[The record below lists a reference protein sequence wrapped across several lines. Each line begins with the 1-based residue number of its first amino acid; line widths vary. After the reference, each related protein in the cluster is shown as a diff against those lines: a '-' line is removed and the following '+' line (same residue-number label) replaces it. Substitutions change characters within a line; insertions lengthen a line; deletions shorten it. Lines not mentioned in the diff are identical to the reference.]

1 MAIANQGYRV
11 DLNLKET
18 PTDILAL
25 DNLAGAGIADDL
37 RRLQNNL
44 RNTSKIGFNTVDG
57 AGFYNSSYD
66 RLLEI
71 SSLES
76 NGTEEFLS
84 GKLYSNT
91 TITLETNPT
100 YLINFGDLVVIE
112 NVTGGD
118 IEGSGTTG
126 TGHTI
131 FNGEYSVTAVGVGNT
146 FIRCVNAGVAGTITN
161 PNISSA
167 QLSVRGLDLFTYTD
181 DDVVT
186 VSADVVINTKNDAG
200 TSIASTTLTA
210 GTDYY
215 VCESDGLT
223 KFKLS
228 TTGSTATQGVSVINI
243 TGAGAASTS
252 VTPNNFQFIRRDP
265 VNQGNLINYIKPDI
279 MDTESFSWLGG
290 SSINDAMSETQLN
303 NELSELLIGDKYKG
317 NASTTTNENIKFEGD
332 IKLRDPQNYNSTAA
346 NTLNT
351 GGGSAAP
358 GMYIGETRAFSTDNN
373 PWEKDAIAVA
383 LKTESHEV
391 SVGELAFLD
400 HANGPITI
408 TGISDDVNTIS
419 PAIDVET
426 FTHKIPVKI
435 ADTNGNVETYYLLLS
450 SN

>member
-18 PTDILAL
+18 PTDVLAL

-44 RNTSKIGFNTVDG
+44 RNTSKVGFNTVDG

-66 RLLEI
+66 RPLEI

-84 GKLYSNT
+84 ERLYSNT
-91 TITLETNPT
+91 EITIETNPI
-100 YLINFGDLVVIE
+100 YLINFGDLVVIQ

-167 QLSVRGLDLFTYTD
+167 QLLVRGLDTFTFTD

-186 VSADVVINTKNDAG
+186 VSTDVDINVKNDAG

-215 VCESDGLT
+215 VCQSDGLS

-228 TTGSTATQGVSVINI
+228 TTGSTATQGSSVIEI
-243 TGAGAASTS
+243 TAAGAASTS

-265 VNQGNLINYIKPDI
+265 VVQGNLINYIEPDI
-279 MDTESFSWLGG
+279 MDDQFSWLGG
-290 SSINDAMSETQLN
+290 ETINDAMSNTQSN
-303 NELSELLIGDKYKG
+303 NENSQYFMGKKYKG
-317 NASTTTNENIKFEGD
+317 NKSTTTAENIKFEGD
-332 IKLRDPQNYNSTAA
+332 IKLRDPQNYNSTAS

-408 TGISDDVNTIS
+408 TGISNDVNTIS

-435 ADTNGNVETYYLLLS
+435 ADTNGNVETYYLLVS
-450 SN
+450 SS

>member
-18 PTDILAL
+18 PTDVLAL

-44 RNTSKIGFNTVDG
+44 RNTSKVGFNTVDG

-66 RLLEI
+66 RILEI

-76 NGTEEFLS
+76 VGSEELLS
-84 GKLYSNT
+84 GNLYSNT

-100 YLINFGDLVVIE
+100 YLINFGDLIVIE

-131 FNGEYSVTAVGVGNT
+131 FNGEYSVTSVGVGNT
-146 FIRCVNAGVAGTITN
+146 FVRCVNAGVAGTITN
-161 PNISSA
+161 PNLSSA
-167 QLSVRGLDLFTYTD
+167 QLLVRGLDTFTYTD
-181 DDVVT
+181 DDVIN
-186 VSADVVINTKNDAG
+186 VSENVVIDVKNNSG

-215 VCESDGLT
+215 VCQSDGLSR
-223 KFKLS
+223 FKLS
-228 TTGSTATQGVSVINI
+228 TTGSSATQGSSVIEI

-252 VTPNNFQFIRRDP
+252 VTPNNFQFFRKDP
-265 VNQGNLINYIKPDI
+265 VHQANLINYIIPNQ
-279 MDTESFSWLGG
+279 MDDENFNWLGG
-290 SSINDAMSETQLN
+290 ETINGAMSNTQSN
-303 NELSELLIGDKYKG
+303 NESAQYFIGKKYKG
-317 NASTTTNENIKFEGD
+317 NASTTTSDSIKFEGD
-332 IKLRDPQNYNSTAA
+332 IKLRDPQNYNSNAN
-346 NTLNT
+346 NTLNA

-373 PWEKDAIAVA
+373 PWEKDAISVA

-408 TGISDDVNTIS
+408 TGISNDVNTIS

-426 FTHKIPVKI
+426 FTHKIPIKI

-450 SN
+450 SS

>member
-18 PTDILAL
+18 PTDVLAL

-71 SSLES
+71 TSLES

-84 GKLYSNT
+84 GRLYSNT
-91 TITLETNPT
+91 VITIETNPT
-100 YLINFGDLVVIE
+100 YLINFGDLIVIQ

-131 FNGEYSVTAVGVGNT
+131 FNGEYSVTSVGVGNT
-146 FIRCVNAGVAGTITN
+146 FVRCVNLGVAGTITN

-167 QLSVRGLDLFTYTD
+167 QLLVRGLDTFTFTD

-186 VSADVVINTKNDAG
+186 VSTDVDINTKNNAG
-200 TSIASTTLTA
+200 VSIASTTLTA

-215 VCESDGLT
+215 VCQSDGVT
-223 KFKLS
+223 AFKLS
-228 TTGSTATQGVSVINI
+228 TTGSTATQGSSVIEI

-265 VNQGNLINYIKPDI
+265 VSQGNLINYIEPDI
-279 MDTESFSWLGG
+279 MDDDFSWLGG
-290 SSINDAMSETQLN
+290 TSINDAMSETQSN
-303 NELSELLIGDKYKG
+303 NENSQYFMDKKYKG
-317 NASTTTNENIKFEGD
+317 NKSTTTNENIKFEGD
-332 IKLRDPQNYNSTAA
+332 IKLRDPQNYNSTAS
-346 NTLNT
+346 NTLNS

-408 TGISDDVNTIS
+408 TGISNDVNTIS

-435 ADTNGNVETYYLLLS
+435 ADTNGNMETYYLLLS

>member
-18 PTDILAL
+18 PTDVLAL

-71 SSLES
+71 TSLES

-84 GKLYSNT
+84 GRLYSNT
-91 TITLETNPT
+91 VITIETNPT
-100 YLINFGDLVVIE
+100 YLINFGDLIVIQ

-131 FNGEYSVTAVGVGNT
+131 FNGEYSVTSVGVGNT
-146 FIRCVNAGVAGTITN
+146 FVRCVNLGVAGTITN

-167 QLSVRGLDLFTYTD
+167 QLLVRGLDTFTFTD

-186 VSADVVINTKNDAG
+186 VSTDVDINTKNNAG
-200 TSIASTTLTA
+200 VSIASTTLTA

-215 VCESDGLT
+215 VCQSDGVT
-223 KFKLS
+223 AFKLS
-228 TTGSTATQGVSVINI
+228 TTGSTATQGSSVIEI

-265 VNQGNLINYIKPDI
+265 VSQGNLINYIEPDI
-279 MDTESFSWLGG
+279 MDDDFSWLGG
-290 SSINDAMSETQLN
+290 SSINDAMGETQSN
-303 NELSELLIGDKYKG
+303 NENSQYFMDKKYKG
-317 NASTTTNENIKFEGD
+317 NKSTTTNENIKFEGD
-332 IKLRDPQNYNSTAA
+332 IKLRDPQNYNSTAS
-346 NTLNT
+346 NTLNS

-408 TGISDDVNTIS
+408 TGISNDVNTIS

-435 ADTNGNVETYYLLLS
+435 ADTNGNMETYYLLLS

>member
-18 PTDILAL
+18 PTDVLAL

-66 RLLEI
+66 RILEI

-76 NGTEEFLS
+76 VGSEELLS

-100 YLINFGDLVVIE
+100 YLINFGDLIVIE

-131 FNGEYSVTAVGVGNT
+131 FNGEYSVTSVGVGNT
-146 FIRCVNAGVAGTITN
+146 FVRCVNAGVAGTITN
-161 PNISSA
+161 PNLSSA
-167 QLSVRGLDLFTYTD
+167 QLLVRGLDTFTYTD
-181 DDVVT
+181 DDVIN
-186 VSADVVINTKNDAG
+186 VSENVVIDVKNNSG

-215 VCESDGLT
+215 VCQSDGLSR
-223 KFKLS
+223 FKLS
-228 TTGSTATQGVSVINI
+228 TTGSSATQGSSVIEI

-252 VTPNNFQFIRRDP
+252 VTPNNFQFFRKDP
-265 VNQGNLINYIKPDI
+265 VHQANLLNYIEPDR
-279 MDTESFSWLGG
+279 MDTENFDWLRGET
-290 SSINDAMSETQLN
+290 INGAMSNTQSN
-303 NELSELLIGDKYKG
+303 NESAQYFIGKKYKG
-317 NASTTTNENIKFEGD
+317 NASTTTNDSIKFEGD
-332 IKLRDPQNYNSTAA
+332 VKLRDPQNYNSTAS
-346 NTLNT
+346 NTLNS

-400 HANGPITI
+400 HASGPITI
-408 TGISDDVNTIS
+408 TGISNDVNTIS

-450 SN
+450 SS

>member
-18 PTDILAL
+18 PTDVLAL

-71 SSLES
+71 TSLES

-84 GKLYSNT
+84 GRLYSNT
-91 TITLETNPT
+91 VITIETNPT
-100 YLINFGDLVVIE
+100 YLINFGDLIVIQ

-131 FNGEYSVTAVGVGNT
+131 FNGEYSVTSVGVGNT
-146 FIRCVNAGVAGTITN
+146 FVKCVNLGVAGTITN

-167 QLSVRGLDLFTYTD
+167 QLLVRGLDTFTFTD

-186 VSADVVINTKNDAG
+186 VSTDVDINTKNNAG
-200 TSIASTTLTA
+200 VSIASTTLTA

-215 VCESDGLT
+215 VCQSDGVT
-223 KFKLS
+223 AFKLS
-228 TTGSTATQGVSVINI
+228 TTGSTATQGSSVIEI

-265 VNQGNLINYIKPDI
+265 VSQGNLINYIEPDI
-279 MDTESFSWLGG
+279 MDDAFSWLGG
-290 SSINDAMSETQLN
+290 TSINDAMGETQSN
-303 NELSELLIGDKYKG
+303 NENSQYFMGKKYKG
-317 NASTTTNENIKFEGD
+317 NKSTTTNENIKFEGD
-332 IKLRDPQNYNSTAA
+332 IKLRDPQNYNSTAS
-346 NTLNT
+346 NTLNS

-408 TGISDDVNTIS
+408 TGISNDVNTIS

-435 ADTNGNVETYYLLLS
+435 ADTNGNMETYYLLLS

>member
-18 PTDILAL
+18 PTDVLAL

-44 RNTSKIGFNTVDG
+44 RNTSKVGFNTVDG

-84 GKLYSNT
+84 ERLYSNT

-100 YLINFGDLVVIE
+100 YLINFGDLVVIQ

-167 QLSVRGLDLFTYTD
+167 QLIVRGLDTFTFTD

-186 VSADVVINTKNDAG
+186 VSTDVDINTKNDAG
-200 TSIASTTLTA
+200 VSIASTTLTA

-215 VCESDGLT
+215 VCQSDGVT
-223 KFKLS
+223 AFKLS
-228 TTGSTATQGVSVINI
+228 TTGSTATQGSSVIEI

-265 VNQGNLINYIKPDI
+265 VVQGNLINYIEPDI
-279 MDTESFSWLGG
+279 MDDTFSWMYGAT
-290 SSINDAMSETQLN
+290 INDAMSDTQSN
-303 NELSELLIGDKYKG
+303 NENSQYFMGKKYKG
-317 NASTTTNENIKFEGD
+317 NKSTTTAENIKFEGD
-332 IKLRDPQNYNSTAA
+332 IKLRDPQNYNSTAS

-408 TGISDDVNTIS
+408 TGISNDVNTIS

-450 SN
+450 SS

>member
-18 PTDILAL
+18 PTDVLAL

-44 RNTSKIGFNTVDG
+44 RNTSKVGFNTVDG

-76 NGTEEFLS
+76 NGTEEFFS
-84 GKLYSNT
+84 ERLYSNT

-100 YLINFGDLVVIE
+100 YLINFGDLVVIQ

-146 FIRCVNAGVAGTITN
+146 FIKCVNVGVAGTITN

-167 QLSVRGLDLFTYTD
+167 QLIVRGLDTFTFTD

-186 VSADVVINTKNDAG
+186 VSTDVDINTKNDAG
-200 TSIASTTLTA
+200 VSIASTTLTA

-215 VCESDGLT
+215 VCQSDGLT
-223 KFKLS
+223 AFKLS
-228 TTGSTATQGVSVINI
+228 TTGSTATQGSSVIEI

-265 VNQGNLINYIKPDI
+265 VVQGNLINYIEPDI
-279 MDTESFSWLGG
+279 MDDTFSWMYGET
-290 SSINDAMSETQLN
+290 INDAMSNTQSN
-303 NELSELLIGDKYKG
+303 NESSQYFIGKKYKG
-317 NASTTTNENIKFEGD
+317 NASTTTNDSIKFEGD
-332 IKLRDPQNYNSTAA
+332 IKLRDPQNYNSTAS

-408 TGISDDVNTIS
+408 TGISNDVNTIS

-450 SN
+450 SS

>member
-18 PTDILAL
+18 PTDVLAL

-57 AGFYNSSYD
+57 GGFYNFSHD
-66 RLLEI
+66 RILEI

-76 NGTEEFLS
+76 VGSEEVLS

-100 YLINFGDLVVIE
+100 YLINYGDLVVIQ

-118 IEGSGTTG
+118 IEGSGSTG

-131 FNGEYSVTAVGVGNT
+131 FNGEYSVTSVGVGNT
-146 FIRCVNAGVAGTITN
+146 FIKCVNAGVAGTITN
-161 PNISSA
+161 PNISAA
-167 QLSVRGLDLFTYTD
+167 QLLARGLDTFTYTD
-181 DDVVT
+181 DDVLN
-186 VSADVVINTKNDAG
+186 VSENVVIDVKNDVG

-210 GTDYY
+210 DTDYY
-215 VCESDGLT
+215 VCQSDGLS

-228 TTGSTATQGVSVINI
+228 TTGSSATQGVSVINI
-243 TGAGAASTS
+243 TGVGAASTT
-252 VTPNNFQFIRRDP
+252 VTPNNFQFIRKDP
-265 VNQGNLINYIKPDI
+265 VHQGNLINYIAPDV
-279 MDTESFSWLGG
+279 MDDEHFSWLSGAA
-290 SSINDAMSETQLN
+290 INGAMSGTQSN
-303 NELSELLIGDKYKG
+303 NESAQYFIGKKYKG
-317 NASTTTNENIKFEGD
+317 NTSTTTSDSIKFEGD
-332 IKLRDPQNYNSTAA
+332 IKLRDPQNYNSNAN
-346 NTLNT
+346 NTLNVN
-351 GGGSAAP
+351 GGSAAP

-373 PWEKDAIAVA
+373 PWTKETNS
-383 LKTESHEV
+383 LKTESYEV

-400 HANGPITI
+400 HAAGPITI
-408 TGISDDVNTIS
+408 TGISNDVNTIS
-419 PAIDVET
+419 AVDVES

-435 ADTNGNVETYYLLLS
+435 ADTNGNVETYYLLLTNS
-450 SN
+450 

>member
-18 PTDILAL
+18 PTDVLAL
-25 DNLAGAGIADDL
+25 DNLAGEGIADDL

-44 RNTSKIGFNTVDG
+44 RNTSKVGFNTVDG

-66 RLLEI
+66 RPLEI

-84 GKLYSNT
+84 ERLYSNT
-91 TITLETNPT
+91 EITIETNPI
-100 YLINFGDLVVIE
+100 YLINFGDLVVIQ

-167 QLSVRGLDLFTYTD
+167 QLLVRGLDTFTFTD

-186 VSADVVINTKNDAG
+186 VSTDVDINVKNDAG

-215 VCESDGLT
+215 VCQSDGLS

-228 TTGSTATQGVSVINI
+228 TTGSTATQGSSVIEI
-243 TGAGAASTS
+243 TVAGAASTS

-265 VNQGNLINYIKPDI
+265 VVQGNLINYIEPDI
-279 MDTESFSWLGG
+279 MDDQFSWLGG
-290 SSINDAMSETQLN
+290 ETINDAMSNTQSN
-303 NELSELLIGDKYKG
+303 TENSQYFMGKKYKG
-317 NASTTTNENIKFEGD
+317 NKSTTTAENIKFEGD
-332 IKLRDPQNYNSTAA
+332 IKLRDPQNYNSTAS

-408 TGISDDVNTIS
+408 TGISNDVNTIS

-435 ADTNGNVETYYLLLS
+435 ADTNGNVETYYLLVS
-450 SN
+450 SS

>member
-18 PTDILAL
+18 PTDVLAL

-71 SSLES
+71 TSLES

-84 GKLYSNT
+84 GRLYSNT
-91 TITLETNPT
+91 VITIETNPT
-100 YLINFGDLVVIE
+100 YLINFGDLIVIQ

-131 FNGEYSVTAVGVGNT
+131 FNGEYSVTSVGVGNT
-146 FIRCVNAGVAGTITN
+146 FVRCVNLGVAGTITN

-167 QLSVRGLDLFTYTD
+167 QLLVRGLDTFTFTD

-186 VSADVVINTKNDAG
+186 VSTDVDINTKNNAG
-200 TSIASTTLTA
+200 VSIASTTLTA

-215 VCESDGLT
+215 VCQSDGVT
-223 KFKLS
+223 AFKLS
-228 TTGSTATQGVSVINI
+228 TTGSTATQGSSVIEI

-265 VNQGNLINYIKPDI
+265 VSQGNLINYIEPDI
-279 MDTESFSWLGG
+279 MDDAFSWLGG
-290 SSINDAMSETQLN
+290 TSINDAMGETQSN
-303 NELSELLIGDKYKG
+303 NENSQYFLDKKYKG
-317 NASTTTNENIKFEGD
+317 NKSTTTNENIKFEGD
-332 IKLRDPQNYNSTAA
+332 IKLRDPQNYNSTAS
-346 NTLNT
+346 NTLNS

-408 TGISDDVNTIS
+408 TGISNDVNTIS

-435 ADTNGNVETYYLLLS
+435 ADTNGNMETYYLLLS

>member
-18 PTDILAL
+18 PTDVLAL

-44 RNTSKIGFNTVDG
+44 RNTSKVGFNTVDG

-84 GKLYSNT
+84 EKLYSNT

-100 YLINFGDLVVIE
+100 YLINFGDLVVIQ

-167 QLSVRGLDLFTYTD
+167 QLIVRGLDTFTFTD

-186 VSADVVINTKNDAG
+186 VSTDVDINTKNDAG
-200 TSIASTTLTA
+200 VSIASTTLTA

-215 VCESDGLT
+215 VCQSDGVT
-223 KFKLS
+223 AFKLS
-228 TTGSTATQGVSVINI
+228 TTGSTATQGSSVIEI

-265 VNQGNLINYIKPDI
+265 VVQGNLINYIEPDI
-279 MDTESFSWLGG
+279 MDDTFSWMYGAT
-290 SSINDAMSETQLN
+290 INDAMSDTQSN
-303 NELSELLIGDKYKG
+303 NENSQYFMGKKYKG
-317 NASTTTNENIKFEGD
+317 NKSTTTAENIKFEGD
-332 IKLRDPQNYNSTAA
+332 IKLRDPQNYNSTAS

-408 TGISDDVNTIS
+408 TGISNDVNTIS
-419 PAIDVET
+419 PAIDVEN

-435 ADTNGNVETYYLLLS
+435 ADTNGNIETYYLLLS